1 MNPLVQVLVT
11 YKLSDNQLKRILDV
25 SPRLEVHYCPDP
37 EQAKNFFPSAEVLF
51 GDIPRER
58 FAEMPSLRW
67 VQISTVGADRF
78 LYPELL
84 RSDVVLCCSRGMH
97 KHQMTELLFGMM
109 FGIGRSLFSYH
120 DLQKKQEWS
129 AEFIKQANVVWGQTL
144 GIVGL
149 GSIGSQMAKVAKSFG
164 MTVIGT
170 IRSPRPV
177 EFVDEVLAPEQL
189 GKLLRNSDHVVNVTP
204 LTPETRK
211 MFGKKEFEMMKPTAV
226 FYNLGRGASVDQ
238 EALIAALEEG
248 RIKAAAL
255 DTFEEEPLPKSHP
268 FWTAKNIFI
277 TPHVGGPVPQ
287 YNHLLTEVFLDNLR
301 RYLDGR
307 PLATVVDK
315 VKGY

>member
-1 MNPLVQVLVT
+1 MNPLVQLLVT
-11 YKLSDNQLKRILDV
+11 YKLSDNQLQRILEL
-25 SPRLEVHYCPDP
+25 SPKLEVHYAPEP
-37 EQAKNFFPSAEVLF
+37 EQAKKFFPLSEILF

-58 FAEMPSLRW
+58 FVEMPALRW

-78 LYPELL
+78 LYPEFL
-84 RSDVVLCCSRGMH
+84 RSDVTLCCSRGMH

-129 AEFIKQANVVWGQTL
+129 SALIKQANVVEGQTL

-149 GSIGSQMAKVAKSFG
+149 GSIGAQMAKVAKSFD

-177 EFVDEVLAPEQL
+177 ECVDEVLPPEQL
-189 GKLLRNSDHVVNVTP
+189 ERLLKRSDHVVNVTP
-204 LTPETRK
+204 LTPETKK
-211 MFGKKEFEMMKPTAV
+211 MFGKRQFEMMKPTAV
-226 FYNLGRGASVDQ
+226 FYNLGRGASVDDG
-238 EALIAALEEG
+238 ALIAALEEG
-248 RIKAAAL
+248 KIKAAAL
-255 DTFEEEPLPKSHP
+255 DTFEEEPLPRSHP
-268 FWTAKNIFI
+268 LWTAKNIFI
-277 TPHVGGPVPQ
+277 TPHVGGPVPH